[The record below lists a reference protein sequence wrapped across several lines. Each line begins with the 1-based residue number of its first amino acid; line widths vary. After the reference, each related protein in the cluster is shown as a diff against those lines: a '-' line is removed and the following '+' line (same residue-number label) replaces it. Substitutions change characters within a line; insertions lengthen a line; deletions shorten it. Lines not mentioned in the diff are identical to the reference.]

1 MKFTTLFWLLLLLNF
16 AFFSCKSAQ
25 SVSEKNIDAFLY
37 QKWKVSVIETA
48 ERNSTGAEMGEPM
61 YEFTRTGERIKSYET
76 PPHSESIKFSL
87 NKDSL
92 SYPDN
97 PKLPASRISKISKD
111 SLILSNDKAV
121 WRLYK

>member
-37 QKWKVSVIETA
+37 QKWKVHVIETT

-61 YEFTRTGERIKSYET
+61 YEFTRTGERVKSYET

-87 NKDSL
+87 NKDSI

>member
-48 ERNSTGAEMGEPM
+48 ERNSTGKEMGEPM

-76 PPHSESIKFSL
+76 PPHSESIKFTL
-87 NKDSL
+87 NKDSI